1 MTRFPVEDLDH
12 SSQLGRGF
20 QTCCETTRMIMNPH
34 YRRSREESV
43 GRLLQAWRRFKDG
56 KFLHFFFLVERK
68 KISVI
73 NGRKYRRFRLNQK
86 QKALSMSFMHGK
98 NCLPLYYYQSNCVH
112 LSASKWH
119 WAHREK
125 QREREGKTGTYKQR
139 LESAVYQRDTGKT
152 PKYHFLEAQKNET
165 QENNV
170 YKS

>member
-1 MTRFPVEDLDH
+1 MASRPAASQHDWSWTLITDEAEKNLWEDCYKPEGDLKMVNSYIF
-12 SSQLGRGF
+12 SSWWKEKRYQ
-20 QTCCETTRMIMNPH
+20 C
-34 YRRSREESV
+34 
-43 GRLLQAWRRFKDG
+43 
-56 KFLHFFFLVERK
+56 
-68 KISVI
+68 I
-73 NGRKYRRFRLNQK
+73 NGRKYRRFRLNQQ

-119 WAHREK
+119 WAHWEK

>member
-1 MTRFPVEDLDH
+1 MASRPAARQHEWSWTLITDKAAKNLWEDCYKPEGDLKMVNSYIF
-12 SSQLGRGF
+12 SSWWKEKRYQ
-20 QTCCETTRMIMNPH
+20 C
-34 YRRSREESV
+34 
-43 GRLLQAWRRFKDG
+43 
-56 KFLHFFFLVERK
+56 
-68 KISVI
+68 I
-73 NGRKYRRFRLNQK
+73 NGRKYRRFRLNQQ

-152 PKYHFLEAQKNET
+152 PKYHFLEAQKNEM